1 MHNIWI
7 VKKIIIINNLMK
19 CDIVFMNITL
29 RTITIII
36 CILYYFFKCEYNI
49 FIIKLMRSY
58 LDFKINNDL

>member
-36 CILYYFFKCEYNI
+36 CILYYCFKCESNI